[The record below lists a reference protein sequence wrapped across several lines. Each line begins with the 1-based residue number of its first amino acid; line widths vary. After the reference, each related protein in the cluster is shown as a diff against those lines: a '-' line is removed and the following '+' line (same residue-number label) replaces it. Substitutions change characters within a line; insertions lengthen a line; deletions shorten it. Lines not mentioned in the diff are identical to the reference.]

1 MSRGRLLVIGEQR
14 SGTTLLA
21 DLLDAQPG
29 VRMEVGVLADAL
41 AFVRDRGGSLR
52 APLRPS
58 ERARIAAMLGA
69 GLERTRTRGGVS
81 ADELATPA
89 DALARAIEA
98 LRGDA
103 RIAASKEHAPAAVI
117 EALVTEAGFDV
128 LYLVRDARDVIL
140 SRARRGEGELDRKLA
155 SWRRSVRA
163 ALGVEHPRLLVIRYE
178 DLVRD
183 VRGTF
188 ARIDDALGLG
198 LDPERAATWRLP
210 APRRTNT
217 SFGVEMHGVEAI
229 AIERWRGHPDDP
241 WVRFAGAYCAP
252 ELARLSYAAGPRMW
266 RAAALAYRARG
277 AGAQLRR
284 YAGDAKRRVQT
295 RAQR

>member
-1 MSRGRLLVIGEQR
+1 MSRLLVIGEPR

-29 VRMEVGVLADAL
+29 VRMELGVLGQAL
-41 AFVRDRGGSLR
+41 AFARDRGGSLR
-52 APLRPS
+52 APLRAS
-58 ERARIAAMLGA
+58 ERARVAAMLGA
-69 GLERTRTRGGVS
+69 DLERTRARGRVS
-81 ADELATPA
+81 ADALATPA
-89 DALARAIEA
+89 DALARATEA

-103 RIAASKEHAPAAVI
+103 RIAGSKEHAPAAVI

-128 LYLVRDARDVIL
+128 LYIVRDARDVIL
-140 SRARRGEGELDRKLA
+140 SRARRGEVELDRKLA
-155 SWRRSVRA
+155 GWRRSVRA
-163 ALGVEHPRLLVIRYE
+163 ALAVEHPRIFLVRYE

-198 LDPERAATWRLP
+198 LDPERAAAWRLTP
-210 APRRTNT
+210 PRRTNT

-229 AIERWRGHPDDP
+229 AVERWRAHVDDP

-252 ELARLSYAAGPRMW
+252 ELARLSYAAGPPMS
-266 RAAALAYRARG
+266 RADALAYRARG
-277 AGAQLRR
+277 AAAQLRR
-284 YAGDAKRRVQT
+284 YVGDAKRRVQA